1 MTERNAADIGLSGGV
16 DPDTVERN
24 VLADELES
32 CPHSKLVLHDGP
44 IGPSIEE
51 KTTLNRGRN
60 WQSGFIEGFAVGA
73 RDRKVGHNDR
83 PVMLEDAGFVS
94 EFEDD
99 LLSLEF
105 PLKLLFLCACPA

>member
-32 CPHSKLVLHDGP
+32 RPHSKLVLHDSP

-60 WQSGFIEGFAVGA
+60 WQSGFFEGFAVGA
-73 RDRKVGHNDR
+73 RDRKVGHKVR
-83 PVMLEDAGFVS
+83 KRIRGRSPLARVSAEASLFVRV
-94 EFEDD
+94 
-99 LLSLEF
+99 
-105 PLKLLFLCACPA
+105 PGVTR